1 MTDREPVGQ
10 VARYQRA
17 DAADDVLGRLFAS
30 ARTGLGLAPHAF
42 AIVALGGY
50 GRRELSF
57 GSDLD
62 LVLLHT
68 ADAEGVDALAA
79 ALWYPLWDA
88 GYKLDHSVRTVEQA
102 ITNAEADVRTAMSLL
117 DSRHVVGHP
126 ELTVELRAAVTTDW
140 RRRSRKRLP
149 ELRDSV
155 RARAALVGE
164 LAHLAEPDLK
174 EAYGGLRD
182 AVALRALVQSWL
194 VDVPHQVVEP
204 ARERLLDIRDALHV
218 ATGRGSDKLVADVG
232 ADVARIV
239 GLADREALLRDV
251 YTAGRSLAHVSN
263 TTWRRVD
270 SLLGAP
276 PRPVQRGR
284 TGFRPAGPRLEPLA
298 PGVGAIGGE
307 VVLYPDASPEADA
320 LLGLRA
326 AAAAAAARLPLSDA
340 VCVRLARTAAPI
352 PLPWPAEARRLMCA
366 LLGSGPGLPDVWE
379 ALDQAG
385 VIDQWLPEWSRVRML
400 PPQSPVHRFTV
411 DRHLIETCMRVAA
424 DQQSV
429 RRPDILV
436 VASLLHDIGKGPDV
450 DVDAEDSGLDSD
462 HSGIGAPVAYDVA
475 RRWGFEEPDAQRIE
489 RLVRHHLLLAQ
500 LATTRDADDPA
511 TVEAAMAAVGDVDT
525 LDMLESLTL
534 ADARATGPVASSAWR
549 FSLITALVRRVRA
562 NLTSGVLPSPR
573 GMEIEIPDRPGGVGV
588 RVQPEG
594 DLARLI
600 VAVPDR
606 IGVLGTVA
614 GVLALDRLAVRQ
626 ASVYPSGGV
635 GVSEWLVSG
644 APQIDPVLLR
654 ERIAVALR
662 DDGNTV
668 AGRLS
673 RRDAAVSGGQ
683 AFAPHVSLV
692 PEASDTATVLE
703 VRAPDR
709 PGLLHVVSRT
719 LARGGADVRSA
730 HVATLGAQAV
740 DVFYL
745 TDPGGEPL
753 PADEAAVLVTAVLL
767 ALTPH
772 VPSEDDPAPSR
783 SPQPGERPS
792 VSVTGG
798 PSRRGG

>member
-10 VARYQRA
+10 VARHQRA

-30 ARTGLGLAPHAF
+30 ARTELGLAPHAF

-68 ADAEGVDALAA
+68 EDADGVDALAA

-102 ITNAEADVRTAMSLL
+102 IRNAEADVRTAMSLL

-140 RRRSRKRLP
+140 RRRARKRLP

-232 ADVARIV
+232 GDVARIMD
-239 GLADREALLRDV
+239 LPDRKALLRDV

-270 SLLGAP
+270 SLLSAP

-284 TGFRPAGPRLEPLA
+284 TGIRPVGPRLQPLV

-307 VVLYPDASPEADA
+307 VVLYPDASPGTDA
-320 LLGLRA
+320 LLGLR
-326 AAAAAAARLPLSDA
+326 LPRPPPRPG
-340 VCVRLARTAAPI
+340 CRCRTRCAYGWRGPHHRSRSRGR
-352 PLPWPAEARRLMCA
+352 PRPAGLMCA

-385 VIDQWLPEWSRVRML
+385 VIEQWLPEWSRVRML

-411 DRHLIETCMRVAA
+411 DRHLIETCIRVAA

-429 RRPDILV
+429 RRPDLLV
-436 VASLLHDIGKGPDV
+436 VASLLHDIGKGPGV
-450 DVDAEDSGLDSD
+450 DDEDDGLDSD
-462 HSGIGAPVAYDVA
+462 HATIGAPVAYDVA
-475 RRWGFEEPDAQRIE
+475 RRWGFDEPDALRIE

-534 ADARATGPVASSAWR
+534 ADARATGPLASSAWR

-562 NLTSGVLPSPR
+562 NLTSGVLPAPR
-573 GMEIEIPDRPGGVGV
+573 GMEIEMPDRPAGVGV

-626 ASVYPSGGV
+626 ASVYPAGGV

-662 DDGNTV
+662 DDGDMV

-673 RRDAAVSGGQ
+673 RRDAAITGGHT
-683 AFAPHVSLV
+683 FAPHVSLV
-692 PEASDTATVLE
+692 PDASDTATVIE

-709 PGLLHVVSRT
+709 PGLLHSVSRT
-719 LARGGADVRSA
+719 LASGGADVRSA

-745 TDPGGEPL
+745 TDSAGEPL
-753 PADEAAVLVTAVLL
+753 PAAGAAALVTAVLL
-767 ALTPH
+767 ALTSR
-772 VPSEDDPAPSR
+772 VPSEDGPATVPVAAAR
-783 SPQPGERPS
+783 
-792 VSVTGG
+792 
-798 PSRRGG
+798 

>member
-1 MTDREPVGQ
+1 MSEPEPIGRL
-10 VARYQRA
+10 ARHRRA
-17 DAADDVLGRLFAS
+17 DAADAVLSDLFTA
-30 ARTGLGLAPHAF
+30 ARTELGLAPHAF

-68 ADAEGVDALAA
+68 EDAAGVDALAA

-102 ITNAEADVRTAMSLL
+102 IRNAESDVRTAMSLL
-117 DSRHVVGHP
+117 DSRHVAGHP

-140 RRRSRKRLP
+140 RRRARKRLP
-149 ELRDSV
+149 ELRESV

-232 ADVARIV
+232 ADVARRMD
-239 GLADREALLRDV
+239 LPDREALLRDV

-270 SLLGAP
+270 SLLSAP
-276 PRPVQRGR
+276 PRPSQRGR
-284 TGFRPAGPRLEPLA
+284 GLRPAGPRLQPLA
-298 PGVGAIGGE
+298 TGVGAIGGE
-307 VVLYPDASPEADA
+307 VVLYPDASPETDA

-326 AAAAAAARLPLSDA
+326 AAAAAAARLPLSDS
-340 VCVRLARTAAPI
+340 VCLRLARTAPPI
-352 PLPWPAEARRLMCA
+352 PQPWPAEARRLMCA

-385 VIDQWLPEWSRVRML
+385 VIDLWLPEWARVRML

-429 RRPDILV
+429 RRPDLLV
-436 VASLLHDIGKGPDV
+436 VASLLHDIGKGPGKA
-450 DVDAEDSGLDSD
+450 DADADANAGEEEDGLDSD
-462 HSGIGAPVAYDVA
+462 HSKVGAPVAATVA
-475 RRWGFEEPDAQRIE
+475 RRWGFEEPDALRIE

-511 TVEAAMAAVGDVDT
+511 TVEAAMTAVGDVDT

-534 ADARATGPVASSAWR
+534 ADARATGPLASSAWR

-562 NLTSGVLPSPR
+562 NLTSGVLPAPR
-573 GMEIEIPDRPGGVGV
+573 GMEIEIPERPAGVGV

-626 ASVYPSGGV
+626 ASVYPAGDV

-644 APQIDPVLLR
+644 APYIDPVLLR

-662 DDGNTV
+662 DDGGTV
-668 AGRLS
+668 AGRLA
-673 RRDAAVSGGQ
+673 RRDAAMSGVH

-692 PEASDTATVLE
+692 PDASDTATVLE

-709 PGLLHVVSRT
+709 PGLLHTVART
-719 LARGGADVRSA
+719 LAAGGADVRSA

-745 TDPGGEPL
+745 TDPAGEPFA
-753 PADEAAVLVTAVLL
+753 PAAAAALVSGVSH

-772 VPSEDDPAPSR
+772 DPSVDDPAAEPVVAAR
-783 SPQPGERPS
+783 
-792 VSVTGG
+792 
-798 PSRRGG
+798 

>member
-10 VARYQRA
+10 IARYQRA
-17 DAADDVLGRLFAS
+17 DAADDVLGRLFVS
-30 ARTGLGLAPHAF
+30 ARAELGLAPHAF

-62 LVLLHT
+62 LVLLHAED
-68 ADAEGVDALAA
+68 ADGVEELAA

-102 ITNAEADVRTAMSLL
+102 IGNAETDVRTAMSLL

-126 ELTVELRAAVTTDW
+126 ELTVELRAAVMTDW
-140 RRRSRKRLP
+140 RRRARNRLP
-149 ELRDSV
+149 ELRESV

-204 ARERLLDIRDALHV
+204 ARERLLDIRDALHM
-218 ATGRGSDKLVADVG
+218 ATGRGSDKLIADVG
-232 ADVARIV
+232 HDVARIM
-239 GLADREALLRDV
+239 GLPDRESLLRDV

-270 SLLGAP
+270 SLLAAP
-276 PRPVQRGR
+276 PRPVQGGR
-284 TGFRPAGPRLEPLA
+284 TGVRPVGPRIAPLA

-307 VVLYPDASPEADA
+307 VVLYPDAAPDTDV

-340 VCVRLARTAAPI
+340 VCVRLARTAPLI
-352 PLPWPAEARRLMCA
+352 PEPWPAEARRLMCA

-385 VIDQWLPEWSRVRML
+385 VIVRWLPEWSRVRML

-411 DRHLIETCMRVAA
+411 DRHLIETCMRAAA

-429 RRPDILV
+429 RRPDLLV
-436 VASLLHDIGKGPDV
+436 VASLLHDVGKGPGV
-450 DVDAEDSGLDSD
+450 DDEDDDLHSD
-462 HSGIGAPVAYDVA
+462 HSTIGAPIAYDVA

-562 NLTSGVLPSPR
+562 NLTSGVLPAPR

-626 ASVYPSGGV
+626 ASVYPAGGV

-644 APQIDPVLLR
+644 APQIDAVLLR

-662 DDGNTV
+662 DDGATV

-673 RRDAAVSGGQ
+673 RRDAAVTGVH

-692 PEASDTATVLE
+692 PAASDTATVLE

-709 PGLLHVVSRT
+709 PGLLHTVART
-719 LARGGADVRSA
+719 LAAGGADVRSA

-745 TDPGGEPL
+745 TDPAGEPL
-753 PADEAAVLVTAVLL
+753 PPDAAAALVSGVLL
-767 ALTPH
+767 AVMPQARPADDSAG
-772 VPSEDDPAPSR
+772 VPLAAAR
-783 SPQPGERPS
+783 
-792 VSVTGG
+792 
-798 PSRRGG
+798 

>member
-10 VARYQRA
+10 AARHQRA

-30 ARTGLGLAPHAF
+30 ARTELGLAPHAF

-68 ADAEGVDALAA
+68 EDADGVDALAA

-102 ITNAEADVRTAMSLL
+102 IRNAEADVRTAMSLL

-140 RRRSRKRLP
+140 RRWARRRLP

-182 AVALRALVQSWL
+182 AVALRSLVQSWL

-232 ADVARIV
+232 ADVARIMD
-239 GLADREALLRDV
+239 LPDREALLRDV

-270 SLLGAP
+270 SLLSAP

-284 TGFRPAGPRLEPLA
+284 TGIRPVGPRLQPLA

-307 VVLYPDASPEADA
+307 VVLYPDASPGTDA

-326 AAAAAAARLPLSDA
+326 AAAAAAAQLPLSDS
-340 VCVRLARTAAPI
+340 VCVRLARTAPPI
-352 PLPWPAEARRLMCA
+352 PQPWPAEARRLMCA
-366 LLGSGPGLPDVWE
+366 LLGSGQGLPDVWE

-385 VIDQWLPEWSRVRML
+385 VIEHWLPEWSRVRML

-429 RRPDILV
+429 RRPDLLV
-436 VASLLHDIGKGPDV
+436 VASLLHDIGKGPGV
-450 DVDAEDSGLDSD
+450 DDEDDGLDSD
-462 HSGIGAPVAYDVA
+462 HATIGAPVAYDVA

-511 TVEAAMAAVGDVDT
+511 TVEAAMTAVGDVDT

-562 NLTSGVLPSPR
+562 NLTSGVLPAPR
-573 GMEIEIPDRPGGVGV
+573 GMEIEMPDRPAGVGV

-626 ASVYPSGGV
+626 ASVYPAGGV
-635 GVSEWLVSG
+635 AVSEWLVSG

-662 DDGNTV
+662 DDGDTV

-673 RRDAAVSGGQ
+673 RRDAAVTGGQ
-683 AFAPHVSLV
+683 SFAPHVSLV
-692 PEASDTATVLE
+692 PDASDTATVLE

-709 PGLLHVVSRT
+709 PGLLHAVSRT
-719 LARGGADVRSA
+719 LASGGADVRSA

-745 TDPGGEPL
+745 TDSAGEPL
-753 PADEAAVLVTAVLL
+753 PPACAAALVTAVLL
-767 ALTPH
+767 ALTAR
-772 VPSEDDPAPSR
+772 VPSQDDPATAPVAAAR
-783 SPQPGERPS
+783 
-792 VSVTGG
+792 
-798 PSRRGG
+798 

>member
-1 MTDREPVGQ
+1 MSEPEPIGQ
-10 VARYQRA
+10 LARHRRA
-17 DAADDVLGRLFAS
+17 DAADAVLGELFAA
-30 ARTGLGLAPHAF
+30 ARSDLGLAPHAF

-68 ADAEGVDALAA
+68 EDAAGVDDLAA

-102 ITNAEADVRTAMSLL
+102 IRNAESDVRTAMSLL

-140 RRRSRKRLP
+140 RRRARKRLP

-155 RARAALVGE
+155 RARTALVGE

-174 EAYGGLRD
+174 EAYGGIRD

-218 ATGRGSDKLVADVG
+218 ATGRGSDRLVADVG
-232 ADVARIV
+232 SDVARLM
-239 GLADREALLRDV
+239 GLPDREALLRDV

-270 SLLGAP
+270 SLLSAP

-284 TGFRPAGPRLEPLA
+284 TGVRPTGPRLQPLA
-298 PGVGAIGGE
+298 PGVGAVGGE
-307 VVLYPDASPEADA
+307 VVLYPDASPETDT

-326 AAAAAAARLPLSDA
+326 AAAAAAARLPLSDS
-340 VCVRLARTAAPI
+340 VCVRLAHTAPPI
-352 PLPWPAEARRLMCA
+352 PEPWPAEARRLMCA

-385 VIDQWLPEWSRVRML
+385 VINAWLPEWSRVRML

-429 RRPDILV
+429 RRPDLLV
-436 VASLLHDIGKGPDV
+436 VASLLHDIGKGPG
-450 DVDAEDSGLDSD
+450 VDAAAGDAAVDDGLDSD
-462 HSGIGAPVAYDVA
+462 HSTIGAPVAYTVA

-511 TVEAAMAAVGDVDT
+511 TVEAAMTSVGDVDT

-534 ADARATGPVASSAWR
+534 ADARATGPLASSAWR
-549 FSLITALVRRVRA
+549 FALITALVRRVRA
-562 NLTSGVLPSPR
+562 NLTSGVLPAPR
-573 GMEIEIPDRPGGVGV
+573 GMEIEMPERPAGVGV

-626 ASVYPSGGV
+626 ASVYPAGDV

-662 DDGNTV
+662 DDGGTV
-668 AGRLS
+668 AGRLA
-673 RRDAAVSGGQ
+673 RRDAAMTGGS

-692 PEASDTATVLE
+692 PGASDTATVLE

-709 PGLLHVVSRT
+709 PGLLHTVART
-719 LARGGADVRSA
+719 LAAGGADVRSA

-745 TDPGGEPL
+745 TDPAGEPL
-753 PADEAAVLVTAVLL
+753 DPAAAAALVTGVLL
-767 ALTPH
+767 ALTPQ
-772 VPSEDDPAPSR
+772 VPSVDGAGAEPVAA
-783 SPQPGERPS
+783 
-792 VSVTGG
+792 TM
-798 PSRRGG
+798 